1 MSGERPLESGP
12 RVPPSGS
19 SPTDHPR
26 RAPVYTPPDGNRYP
40 AATERPDTELV
51 SVAAVACEGVIGRGG
66 SLDTTYV
73 TGVDAALDALGARD
87 ADRAFVLGGVI
98 YEAFQPRVTRMVL
111 SRIPGRYGGDVTVP
125 DWNRDV
131 WTLRARTAF
140 DEFTLERWE
149 RREEGAVVT
158 PRDNAPRLANAH
170 EQPER

>member
-1 MSGERPLESGP
+1 M
-12 RVPPSGS
+12 
-19 SPTDHPR
+19 
-26 RAPVYTPPDGNRYP
+26 
-40 AATERPDTELV
+40 ELV
-51 SVAAVACEGVIGRGG
+51 SVAAVADDGVIGRDG
-66 SLDTTYV
+66 SLDTTTYV

-87 ADRAFVLGGVI
+87 ADRAFVLGGAAI

-111 SRIPGRYGGDVTVP
+111 SRIPGRYGGDATVP
-125 DWNRDV
+125 DWDRDA

-149 RREEGAVVT
+149 RREEGAVAT